1 MMTKKIPLLALLLSV
16 MVLPAQAVEV
26 GQTSPAF
33 SLPGPAGPV
42 QLADFKGKVI
52 YLDFWASWCGPC
64 KQSFPWMNDMQSRY
78 GSKGLQV
85 VAINVD
91 KKTADAGIFLKDHPA
106 TFSVAFDAEGKTPA
120 SYGLKGMPGSVLI
133 GPDGKVLLV
142 HNGFVPADGDAL
154 EQQINQALAGKGKP

>member
-1 MMTKKIPLLALLLSV
+1 MMTKNLPLLALLLSALY
-16 MVLPAQAVEV
+16 LPAHALEI
-26 GQTSPAF
+26 GQSSPAF
-33 SLPGPAGPV
+33 SLPGPAGAV
-42 QLADFKGKVI
+42 RLDDFKGKII

-64 KQSFPWMNDMQSRY
+64 KQSFPWMNEMQTRY

-91 KKTADAGIFLKDHPA
+91 KKVADAGIFLKDHPA

-142 HNGFVPADGDAL
+142 HNGFVPADRDAL
-154 EQQINQALAGKGKP
+154 EQHIKQALAGKDKP